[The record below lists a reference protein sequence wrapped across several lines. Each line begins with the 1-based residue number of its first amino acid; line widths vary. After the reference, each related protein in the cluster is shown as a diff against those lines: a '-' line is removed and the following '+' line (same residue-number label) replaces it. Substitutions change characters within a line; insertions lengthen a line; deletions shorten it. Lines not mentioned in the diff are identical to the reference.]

1 MQSQASA
8 SNNLNENDLNRLDE
22 LSNELG
28 TSGEFFKLADGQTQ
42 TVVFDL
48 QNTPGTRTRIIQT
61 KEGEKEITR
70 FAFLVRNPKTG
81 KNQQFELANR
91 WVKKALE
98 AMRDF
103 QTTTLVVKRRG
114 STISDT
120 EYSFL
125 PVGLTNWSPSK

>member
-28 TSGEFFKLADGQTQ
+28 TSGEFFKLADGQSQ
-42 TVVFDL
+42 TITFDL
-48 QNTPGTRTRIIQT
+48 QKTPGTRTRTIQT

-70 FAFLVRNPKTG
+70 FAFVVKGKTG
-81 KNQQFELANR
+81 HEQYFELANR

-98 AMRDF
+98 AIRDYSS
-103 QTTTLVVKRRG
+103 TTLVVKRKG

-120 EYSFL
+120 EYNFL
-125 PVGLTNWSPSK
+125 PPGLANWSPSK